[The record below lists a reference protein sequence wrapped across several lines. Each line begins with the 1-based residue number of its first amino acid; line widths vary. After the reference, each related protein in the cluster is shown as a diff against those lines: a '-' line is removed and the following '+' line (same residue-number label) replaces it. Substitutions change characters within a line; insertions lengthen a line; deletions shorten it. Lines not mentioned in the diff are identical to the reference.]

1 MLLGNQLMMLLLLPQ
16 EFWEFLLRWG
26 IRLNRANKI
35 EIKFVINYE
44 NFSVG
49 AVPALT
55 LREGSGGK
63 SLSFSFQARSLQ
75 R

>member
-1 MLLGNQLMMLLLLPQ
+1 MLLGNQLTMLLLLPQ

-44 NFSVG
+44 NS
-49 AVPALT
+49 
-55 LREGSGGK
+55 
-63 SLSFSFQARSLQ
+63 
-75 R
+75 